1 MLDALNQEIE
11 KVSRRIREEA
21 IEDEDARLLM
31 TIPGISYYSALLIA
45 GEIGDISRFPD
56 SDSDHLVSYA
66 GLSPSTHSSGGRTC
80 HGPITEQGSRSMTS
94 RATEHVSLVN
104 INQMWA
110 VSGKGIRRNRRVHY
124 IEFTTV

>member
-1 MLDALNQEIE
+1 MGEEIE
-11 KVSRRIREEA
+11 KVSRRIKEEA

-66 GLSPSTHSSGGRTC
+66 GLSPSTHSSGGRTY
-80 HGPITEQGSRSMTS
+80 HGPITEQGSRYL
-94 RATEHVSLVN
+94 RWIL
-104 INQMWA
+104 NQVTHANMR
-110 VSGKGIRRNRRVHY
+110 SEPDG
-124 IEFTTV
+124 TVARFYEKL